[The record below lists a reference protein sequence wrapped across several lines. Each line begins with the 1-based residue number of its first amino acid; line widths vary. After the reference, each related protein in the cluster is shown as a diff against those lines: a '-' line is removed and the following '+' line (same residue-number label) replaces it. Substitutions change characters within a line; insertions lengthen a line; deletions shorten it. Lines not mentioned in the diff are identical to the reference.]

1 MLARPSSTSR
11 GSVMIL
17 EAQGRTEPI
26 PVGEIIAGRYE
37 LLRVLAQGGMGAI
50 YEARNAT
57 TGKRCALKVLLSA
70 QLEPGSPAV
79 RRFLQEARA
88 SSAVESDHIVQVF
101 DAGVEETTGAPYLVM
116 ELLRGEDLR
125 ALSKRLQHLPP
136 ELVARLALQ
145 AAIGLAKAHDAGI
158 VHRDIKPANLFLTER
173 DGGEFALKIVDFGIA
188 KVRSNAGLESQES
201 LTASGQV
208 IGTPAYMS
216 PEQARG
222 QADAGPDCDVW
233 SLGIVMFE
241 LLSGHLPY
249 SSTTPLASLMA
260 AIVTEAIPPLP
271 RVAPWVPA
279 RLSEIV
285 ARCTARDRRVRY
297 RDAGEL
303 RDALLALCRQDTRVV
318 RSMLRSLTQVERG
331 PSAAEPELAKP
342 YLGDDQRVTG
352 ELPRRPSHSAQAL
365 RRVVPWLVG
374 SLALAAAGAAGV
386 ALSQGAGAPPAAARS
401 ASAPSS
407 APGLPPSPARPT
419 QIQSAVPP
427 TSPSLSS
434 APPPTRLHPGKSL
447 AVAAASEAHA
457 PPSAPAASSTAAP
470 KRQRAQLSD
479 AVDEFR

>member
-1 MLARPSSTSR
+1 
-11 GSVMIL
+11 MIL

-37 LLRVLAQGGMGAI
+37 LLRMLAQGGMGAI

-201 LTASGQV
+201 LTVGGQV
-208 IGTPAYMS
+208 VGTPAYMS

-260 AIVTEAIPPLP
+260 AIMTEPIPPLP

-279 RLSEIV
+279 RLAEIA

-331 PSAAEPELAKP
+331 ANAAEPELAKP

-352 ELPRRPSHSAQAL
+352 ELPKQPSRSAQTS
-365 RRVVPWLVG
+365 RSVVPWLVG
-374 SLALAAAGAAGV
+374 SLVLAGAAGV

-401 ASAPSS
+401 ASPPSS
-407 APGLPPSPARPT
+407 APAVPPSPARPT
-419 QIQSAVPP
+419 QIQSAAAP
-427 TSPSLSS
+427 TLPAPSSP
-434 APPPTRLHPGKSL
+434 PPPTRVHPGKSP
-447 AVAAASEAHA
+447 AVAAASEVHA
-457 PPSAPAASSTAAP
+457 PPPAPAASSSAAP
-470 KRQRAQLSD
+470 KRERAQLSD